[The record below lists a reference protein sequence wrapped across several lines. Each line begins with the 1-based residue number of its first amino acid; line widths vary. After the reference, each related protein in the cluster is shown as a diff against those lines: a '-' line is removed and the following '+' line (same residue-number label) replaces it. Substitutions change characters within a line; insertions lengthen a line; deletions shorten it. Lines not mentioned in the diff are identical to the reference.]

1 MDNNM
6 MRTAVFIFTFC
17 LALAILPMTALAT
30 RPIEIVTKDAKPC
43 ENIDSHIE
51 SQGRVITNLMDLQG
65 RTLVAGRV
73 FQFVDDSDSKA
84 RVYLETRLQPNSQEV
99 GVICSSGFFSTG
111 KRVHVSLPLI
121 IDLTAKRTLGN
132 TFWNF
137 QLFKNSQG
145 FFAMNTKSLAIS
157 PSDVLIFLKA
167 EYSEFQIREV
177 SESKIRIHLV
187 DSRKRIKQAIV
198 IEYDLI

>member
-17 LALAILPMTALAT
+17 LALFILPINALAV
-30 RPIEIVTKDAKPC
+30 RPIEIMTKDTKPC

-51 SQGRVITNLMDLQG
+51 AQGRVISNLADLQG

-73 FQFVDDSDSKA
+73 FQVVDDSDSKA
-84 RVYLETRLQPNSQEV
+84 RVYLETRLHPNSQEV
-99 GVICSSGFFSTG
+99 RVMCSSGFFSIG

-121 IDLTAKRTLGN
+121 IDLTARRTLGD

-137 QLFKNSQG
+137 HLFRNSQG
-145 FFAMNTKSLAIS
+145 FFAMNTKALAIL